1 MLIKIIKRTTSFSLI
16 ILIAVIAMSCQQ
28 HSKIYGNTEIE
39 LSESHCIAIFDKLPY
54 FSVSFD
60 ADIEVPNLPEYYA
73 ADVKAKSLSA
83 EGLEYLIHTC
93 VGGDDSIQLFKQW
106 ELSKDE
112 LMVKLEKAKQYA
124 GTEKVTDDYVKWLE
138 ESINNAAE
146 TPARIPLKLNDVPIG
161 IPVLAYAK
169 NSSNNSI
176 ALIYFVRD
184 GDFLFLYQR
193 DKFTEVVPESM
204 TAEHQFDPNYETEAH
219 FRRKKPETPAISQ
232 NEAYAVAIQ
241 CLDVIASDLKLYSS
255 EPCSI
260 LKDSAIDKET
270 GWMFV
275 FTREAFG
282 LQGRYEEGWTFVNP
296 DYQPSHVAAWAP
308 EIVKIAVDSTGICSL
323 LWQGASR
330 IISDTAQT
338 VSLLPVEE
346 VPSIVADTLY
356 RIYGEHLNENGIG
369 FAFEVTDMKL
379 GMSLVSSDGKDNEAR
394 LIPSW
399 YIYYNK
405 RWCDAEE
412 YMVPNKLILSAIDG
426 NYIEPRITT
435 DDIR

>member
-1 MLIKIIKRTTSFSLI
+1 M
-16 ILIAVIAMSCQQ
+16 
-28 HSKIYGNTEIE
+28 
-39 LSESHCIAIFDKLPY
+39 
-54 FSVSFD
+54 
-60 ADIEVPNLPEYYA
+60 
-73 ADVKAKSLSA
+73 
-83 EGLEYLIHTC
+83 
-93 VGGDDSIQLFKQW
+93 
-106 ELSKDE
+106 
-112 LMVKLEKAKQYA
+112 
-124 GTEKVTDDYVKWLE
+124 
-138 ESINNAAE
+138 
-146 TPARIPLKLNDVPIG
+146 
-161 IPVLAYAK
+161 
-169 NSSNNSI
+169 
-176 ALIYFVRD
+176 
-184 GDFLFLYQR
+184 
-193 DKFTEVVPESM
+193 
-204 TAEHQFDPNYETEAH
+204 
-219 FRRKKPETPAISQ
+219 
-232 NEAYAVAIQ
+232 
-241 CLDVIASDLKLYSS
+241 
-255 EPCSI
+255 
-260 LKDSAIDKET
+260 
-270 GWMFV
+270 

-296 DYQPSHVAAWAP
+296 DYQPSHVAPWAP

-356 RIYGEHLNENGIG
+356 RIYGEHLNANGIG

-379 GMSLVSSDGKDNEAR
+379 GMSLVSSDSKENDAR